1 MRPYITKQ
9 IISSLNPYILL
20 RGKCFGISIERSI
33 AALVILNKDNSEG
46 LRRTLESL
54 SKQSCKP
61 CRCFDIYVVDGGSKD
76 DSLSVAKEMASRI
89 PCIYWVEQSVKG
101 GTGPARIEIIE
112 ILRRRGYRY
121 IIWGDS
127 ENIYSEQYVERI
139 LRLLESGCDI
149 ASGRSVVIR
158 RSIWSEAFYW
168 YHSFHNIFPRFVG
181 SKHAPGNNMGSKI
194 WVYDLATYPPSR
206 RSDDYIFTFSLLR
219 ISSPRPRYCIDED
232 AVIYIDM
239 PNSFSGVIGW
249 QRSRVLGLVE
259 GSLYIGLRAPP
270 DLISWSAPLA
280 LLAIIVALSVYYL
293 SPTPL
298 AIPILSMISL
308 ALFLQIKSRRYLDR
322 ATPLTGLVALVGV
335 ILHSIFTTAYSLG
348 WMARI
353 YIFEGINKHIE
364 YMRDAEKRARMA
376 SADEVRL

>member
-1 MRPYITKQ
+1 MPLSR
-9 IISSLNPYILL
+9 
-20 RGKCFGISIERSI
+20 KCSGISIERSM

-54 SKQSCKP
+54 SKQSCGP

-76 DSLSVAKEMASRI
+76 DSLSVAREEASRI

-139 LRLLESGCDI
+139 LGLLESGCDI
-149 ASGRSVVIR
+149 ASGRSVVVR

-181 SKHAPGNNMGSKI
+181 SKHAPGNNMGSKV
-194 WVYDLATYPPSR
+194 WVYDLAIYPPSR
-206 RSDDYIFTFSLLR
+206 RSDDYIFTFSLIR
-219 ISSPRPRYCIDED
+219 RGYPRPRYCIDED
-232 AVIYIDM
+232 AVVYIDM
-239 PNSFSGVIGW
+239 PDRVSGVIGW

-259 GSLYIGLRAPP
+259 GSLYIGLKAPP
-270 DLISWSAPLA
+270 DLISWSTPLA
-280 LLAIIVALSVYYL
+280 LLAIMVALSILYL
-293 SPTPL
+293 SPILL
-298 AIPILSMISL
+298 AIPILSMTVL
-308 ALFLQIKSRRYLDR
+308 ALFLHIKSRRYLDKS
-322 ATPLTGLVALVGV
+322 TPLTGLVALAGV
-335 ILHSIFTTAYSLG
+335 MLHSIFTTAYSLG

-353 YIFEGINKHIE
+353 YIFEDVDKHIE
-364 YMRDAEKRARMA
+364 SMRDAEKRART
-376 SADEVRL
+376 SSSDVVRL